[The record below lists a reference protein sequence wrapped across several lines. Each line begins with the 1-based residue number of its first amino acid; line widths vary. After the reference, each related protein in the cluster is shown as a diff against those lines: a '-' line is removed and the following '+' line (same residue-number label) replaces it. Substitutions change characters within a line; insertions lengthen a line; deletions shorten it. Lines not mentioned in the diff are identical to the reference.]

1 MIQSIIVMLLFAAA
15 IIYTGRLIYTNFQAK
30 NSGCASGCGKCGV
43 DFSKIQQQIAKK
55 GL

>member
-1 MIQSIIVMLLFAAA
+1 MFQSVIVMLLFIGAV
-15 IIYTGRLIYTNFQAK
+15 IYTGWLVYKNFQAK

-43 DFSKIQQQIAKK
+43 DFSKIQQQMQKK